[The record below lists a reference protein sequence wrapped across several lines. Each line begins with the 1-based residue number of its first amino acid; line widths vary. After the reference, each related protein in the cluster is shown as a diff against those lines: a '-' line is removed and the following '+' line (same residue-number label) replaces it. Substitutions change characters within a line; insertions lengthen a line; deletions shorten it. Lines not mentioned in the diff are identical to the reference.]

1 MGDYFRSSE
10 VCGKCGKP
18 CVPCSK
24 VENTW
29 LCSTCYEQS
38 NNPMI
43 NRPSGRIVDARH
55 REERVDGQNER
66 IRLRGYR

>member
-1 MGDYFRSSE
+1 MYFHPSTQ
-10 VCGKCGKP
+10 CDKCGN
-18 CVPCSK
+18 VRVACSR
-24 VENTW
+24 VVNVW
-29 LCSTCYEQS
+29 LCSTCFEQS

-43 NRPSGRIVDARH
+43 NRPSGRTVEARY

>member
-24 VENTW
+24 VVKTW
-29 LCSTCYEQS
+29 LCSTCFEQS
-38 NNPMI
+38 NHPRIDM
-43 NRPSGRIVDARH
+43 PSPRLVDSNC
-55 REERVDGQNER
+55 REDRVDGQNER